1 MLAAFVCSPLTFVA
15 FELIIVVLFTL
26 ELSHN
31 FLCLLSFG
39 ESPYLSSSSR
49 AFRQN
54 MSNFTCGLAGLMVF
68 GAD

>member
-1 MLAAFVCSPLTFVA
+1 
-15 FELIIVVLFTL
+15 L

-31 FLCLLSFG
+31 FLCLLSLG
-39 ESPYLSSSSR
+39 ESPCLSSSSR